1 MDKNVCQRLEKRI
14 KRRGKKLI
22 IVGTKI
28 RHMGYFLS
36 FFYHSV
42 KLVYLSSPD
51 RTCISRSFSQTK
63 IASPYFYYGT
73 PRSASELPR
82 NAMKDSKRNSRKWN
96 VTPRPP
102 CSKVGQVVE
111 VIINQSIGVSNP
123 WTADTMEF
131 FAEQIEFCLA
141 LVPVKLFFSS
151 VAECIR
157 NKYSFVFN
165 SYFVTKYLMQ
175 CLSANFRTIRN

>member
-1 MDKNVCQRLEKRI
+1 M
-14 KRRGKKLI
+14 I

-28 RHMGYFLS
+28 RHILFFLPLREVS
-36 FFYHSV
+36 VLKFISTHMHFNIFFTDKDRLSV
-42 KLVYLSSPD
+42 
-51 RTCISRSFSQTK
+51 
-63 IASPYFYYGT
+63 FYYGT

-175 CLSANFRTIRN
+175 CSSANFRTIRN